1 MNEPTTIVTRRWHLP
16 LQLLA
21 LLALLVLPAQLH
33 AQTRVT
39 GRAIATGT
47 NQPVADV
54 VVRVVGTQVAT
65 RTNNEG
71 RFTLTAPAESGR
83 LAFSRLGFNPLE
95 APYTGTT
102 PVDVTLTAA
111 ATKLEEIVTVGYG
124 EKVRATA
131 TESVAQV
138 SGEELRQ
145 VPSASPEAALGGR
158 AAGVQVT
165 TESGAP
171 GAASAV
177 RIRGV
182 GTVGNTQPL
191 FVVDGLPVGRAN
203 SSNGSPL
210 QTINPEDIESIS
222 VLKDASAAA
231 VYGVQAANGV
241 VLIQT
246 RRGRA
251 KTPTVE
257 YSGYYGVQNFP
268 KTYSMLNSQQWYDF
282 AQESFTNYNT
292 QFGYAPTSN
301 DARKFTP
308 WFISNWPTISQRN
321 TDWGDVVSDDNAPLS
336 NNFLSVSGNTDRSD
350 YFISGGVFK
359 QAPIITKF
367 DFRRYSGRVNSNIRV
382 TDRIR
387 LSENFTV
394 SHAQTVRGQNNGY
407 NGQLLPNALNLPP
420 FFRYQDIE
428 GAGTT
433 TAPFR
438 TVAGNR
444 YGYTGNQEFATNAG
458 LTFGNEPALN
468 QLVDAR
474 DRDLRLLGGGTAEI
488 DIIPGLT
495 FRSLGSLDMNVV
507 RNTSFVP
514 PITAAEIGLDRQD
527 NDEETRTDN
536 LSLLWSN
543 TLNLNKSFAKHTFN
557 VLAGTEIQK
566 GRYTGSTFS
575 TTNLISS
582 ADAYRAIPSAG
593 NNLTNPPGSWAGEN
607 AFLSY
612 LGRLSYD
619 YAQKYLLTLS
629 LRRDGSSNFAP
640 ENRWGTF
647 PAVSAGWRLTQEPWF
662 KVPYLSEFKVR
673 ASWGRLGNSDV
684 PRSFPHINQFATT
697 PDYGLNGST
706 VVKAPAPVGL
716 VNRNLVWE
724 TSESV
729 DMGFESGLLDNRL
742 TFNAN
747 YFRRDTKDFLLNVP
761 IPALSGLASGG
772 TDGFGASA
780 AVNSG
785 NVRNSG
791 WEFESGYEF
800 SVPGGVDIRLNA
812 NLTTLK
818 NELVSLREGIE
829 EYSSGGGYRTSVGQ
843 PIDYFYGYKTCG
855 IYRDA
860 AAAAAA
866 PVDKTIGSNKTQAG
880 DLCFSDLNGDNAID
894 AKDRTYLGK
903 TIPDFYYGFQINSN
917 WRQFDVSA
925 FFNGVG
931 GIQKYNAVRQR
942 LGSTNGGGGN
952 RLTSVLNH
960 WTPATPDAENPRAV
974 AGDPSQNARFS
985 DFWVEDANY
994 FRLKNLQLGY
1004 NLPAGR
1010 FGLRNSTRVY
1020 VAGTNLFT
1028 ATPYSGLDPEFTTSI
1043 DFSRSRND
1051 QQQQSGT
1058 DNGFIP
1064 QPRQWQFGIR
1074 TTF

>member
-1 MNEPTTIVTRRWHLP
+1 MNEPTTVVTRRWLLP

-21 LLALLVLPAQLH
+21 LFALILLPAQVH

-39 GRAIATGT
+39 GRVVAEGT
-47 NQPVADV
+47 SQPIADV
-54 VVRVVGTQVAT
+54 VVNVVGTQVAT

-71 RFTLTAPAESGR
+71 RFALTAPAASGT
-83 LAFSRLGFNPLE
+83 LAFSRLGYGRRE
-95 APYTGTT
+95 VPYSGTT
-102 PVDVTLTAA
+102 PVDVTLTQA
-111 ATKLEEIVTVGYG
+111 ATRLEEVVTVGYG
-124 EKVRATA
+124 EKIRATA

-138 SGEELRQ
+138 TGEDLRA
-145 VPSASPEAALGGR
+145 VPAASPEAALGGR

-171 GAASAV
+171 GAAVSV
-177 RIRGV
+177 RVRGV

-203 SSNGSPL
+203 SPNGSPL

-246 RRGRA
+246 KRGRA
-251 KTPTVE
+251 RTPTIE
-257 YSGYYGVQNFP
+257 YSGYYGIQNFP
-268 KTYSMLNSQQWYDF
+268 KTYSMLNPQQWYEF
-282 AQESFTNYNT
+282 GQESFDNYNA
-292 QFGYAPTSN
+292 QFGYDPSSTE
-301 DARKFTP
+301 ARKYTP
-308 WFISNWPTISQRN
+308 WLVSNWATVSQRN
-321 TDWGDVVSDDNAPLS
+321 TDWHDVVADDNAPLS
-336 NNFLSVSGNTDRSD
+336 NHFLSVSGNTERSD
-350 YFISGGVFK
+350 YFISGGVFN

-387 LSENFTV
+387 LSETFSV
-394 SHAQTVRGQNNGY
+394 SQAQTRRGQNNGY

-420 FFRYQDIE
+420 FFRYQDAE
-428 GAGTT
+428 G
-433 TAPFR
+433 

-444 YGYTGNQEFATNAG
+444 YGFSGNAEFANNAG

-474 DRDLRLLGGGTAEI
+474 DRELRLLGGATAEF

-495 FRSLGSLDMNVV
+495 LRSLGSLDMSVE

-514 PITAAEIGLDRQD
+514 PITQAEIGLDRQD

-536 LSLLWSN
+536 LNLLWSN
-543 TLNLNKSFAKHTFN
+543 TLNYNKSLAQHN
-557 VLAGTEIQK
+557 VNVVAGTEIQK

-575 TTNLISS
+575 TTNLITT
-582 ADAYRAIPSAG
+582 ADAYRQIPTAG
-593 NNLTNPPGSWAGEN
+593 NDLFNPPGSWAGES

-612 LGRLSYD
+612 LGRLSYN
-619 YAQKYLLTLS
+619 YAEKYLLTLS

-673 ASWGRLGNSDV
+673 GSWGRLGNSDV
-684 PRSFPHINQFATT
+684 PRSFPHINQVETT
-697 PDYGLNGST
+697 PDYGLNGSQ
-706 VVKAPAPVGL
+706 VVKAPAIVGL
-716 VNRNLVWE
+716 VNRDLVWE
-724 TSESV
+724 TSESIDV
-729 DMGFESGLLDNRL
+729 GFESGFLDNRV

-747 YFRRDTKDFLLNVP
+747 YFKRDTKDFLLNVP
-761 IPALSGLASGG
+761 IPATSGLASGAADG
-772 TDGFGASA
+772 GFGASA

-785 NVRNSG
+785 LVRNSG
-791 WEFESGYEF
+791 WEFEGGYEF
-800 SVPGGVDIRLNA
+800 AVPGGVDIRLNA

-818 NELVSLREGIE
+818 NQLVSLREGIE
-829 EYSSGGGYRTSVGQ
+829 EYSSGGGYRTAVGQ
-843 PIDYFYGYKTCG
+843 PIDYFYGYQTCG

-880 DLCFSDLNGDNAID
+880 DLCFVDVNGDSEID
-894 AKDRTYLGK
+894 ADDRTYLGK
-903 TIPDFYYGFQINSN
+903 TIPDFYYGFQVNSN
-917 WRQFDVSA
+917 WKQLDFSL

-942 LGSTNGGGGN
+942 LGSMGGGGGN
-952 RLTSVLNH
+952 KLTSVLNH
-960 WTPATPDAENPRAV
+960 WTPTNPDAPNPRNV
-974 AGDPSQNARFS
+974 AGDPSGNNRFS
-985 DFWVEDANY
+985 SFWIEDANY
-994 FRLKNLQLGY
+994 FRLKNVQLGY
-1004 NLPAGR
+1004 NLPEGR
-1010 FGLRNSTRVY
+1010 FGLRNSTRIY

-1028 ATPYSGLDPEFTTSI
+1028 STPYTGLDPEFTTAV

-1051 QQQQSGT
+1051 RQQQSGT

>member
-1 MNEPTTIVTRRWHLP
+1 MNEPTTAVARRWLLP
-16 LQLLA
+16 LHLLA
-21 LLALLVLPAQLH
+21 LFAFLLLPAQLH

-39 GRAIATGT
+39 GRVTAQGT
-47 NQPVADV
+47 NQPIADV
-54 VVRVVGTQVAT
+54 VVGVAGTQVAT
-65 RTNNEG
+65 RTNNDG
-71 RFTLTAPAESGR
+71 RFTLTAPAAQGT
-83 LAFSRLGFNPLE
+83 LVFTRLGFNRRE
-95 APYTGTT
+95 AAYTGTT
-102 PVDVTLTAA
+102 PVDVTLVAA
-111 ATKLEEIVTVGYG
+111 ATKLEEVVVVGYG
-124 EKVRATA
+124 EKIRATA

-138 SGEELRQ
+138 SGEDLRR
-145 VPSASPEAALGGR
+145 VPAASPEAALGGR
-158 AAGVQVT
+158 APGVQVT
-165 TESGAP
+165 NESGAP
-171 GAASAV
+171 GAPVAV

-191 FVVDGLPVGRAN
+191 FVIDGLPVGRAN
-203 SSNGSPL
+203 NSVESPL
-210 QTINPEDIESIS
+210 STINPDDIESIS

-257 YSGYYGVQNFP
+257 YNGYYGVQNFP
-268 KTYSMLNSQQWYDF
+268 KTYQMLNPQQWYDF
-282 AQESFTNYNT
+282 GQESFTNYNT
-292 QFGYAPTSN
+292 QFGYAPTST

-308 WFISNWPTISQRN
+308 WLISNWSTISQQN
-321 TDWGDVVSDDNAPLS
+321 TDWGDVVTEHNAPIS

-382 TDRIR
+382 TDRVR
-387 LSENFTV
+387 LSETFTV
-394 SHAQTVRGQNNGY
+394 SHGQTIRGQNNGY

-420 FFRYQDIE
+420 FFQYQDVN
-428 GAGTT
+428 GL
-433 TAPFR
+433 
-438 TVAGNR
+438 VSGNR
-444 YGYTGNQEFATNAG
+444 YGYTGNAQFANNAG

-474 DRDLRLLGGGTAEI
+474 DRDLRLLGGGTAEL
-488 DIIPGLT
+488 DILPGLT
-495 FRSLGSLDMNVV
+495 LRSLGSLDMNVV

-514 PITAAEIGLDRQD
+514 PVSQAEIGLDRAD

-543 TLNLNKSFAKHTFN
+543 TLNFN
-557 VLAGTEIQK
+557 RQFGRHNVNAVAGTEIQK

-575 TTNLISS
+575 TTGLITT
-582 ADAYRAIPSAG
+582 ADAYRQIPTAG
-593 NNLTNPPGSWAGEN
+593 SSLFNPPASWAGEN

-612 LGRLSYD
+612 LGRVSYNFAD
-619 YAQKYLLTLS
+619 KYLLTAS

-647 PAVSAGWRLTQEPWF
+647 PAFSAGWRLTQEPWF
-662 KVPYLSEFKVR
+662 KVPALSEFKIR
-673 ASWGRLGNSDV
+673 GSWGRLGNSDV
-684 PRSFPHINQFATT
+684 PRSFPHINQVATT

-706 VVKAPAPVGL
+706 VVKAPALTGL
-716 VNRNLVWE
+716 VNRNLIWE
-724 TSESV
+724 TSESI
-729 DMGFESGLLDNRL
+729 DFGFESGWLDNRL

-747 YFRRDTKDFLLNVP
+747 YFKRDTKDFLLNVP
-761 IPALSGLASGG
+761 IPATSGLSFGS

-785 NVRNSG
+785 LVRNKG
-791 WEFESGYEF
+791 MEFESGYEF
-800 SVPGGVDIRLNA
+800 TAPFGVDIRLNG

-818 NELVSLREGIE
+818 NELVSLRPGIE
-829 EYSSGGGYRTSVGQ
+829 EYSSGGGYRTAVGQ
-843 PIDYFYGYKTCG
+843 PIDYFYGYQTCG
-855 IYRDA
+855 LYRDA

-880 DLCFSDLNGDNAID
+880 DLCFVDVNGDKVID

-903 TIPDFYYGFQINSN
+903 TIPDFYYGFQVNSN
-917 WRQFDVSA
+917 WKQFDVSL

-931 GIQKYNAVRQR
+931 GIQKYNAVRSR
-942 LGSTNGGGGN
+942 LGSMGGGGGN
-952 RLTSVLNH
+952 KLVSVLNH
-960 WTPATPDAENPRAV
+960 WTPENPDAANPRNV
-974 AGDPSQNARFS
+974 AGDPSGNGRFS

-1004 NLPAGR
+1004 NLPAGK
-1010 FGLRNSTRVY
+1010 FGLKNATRVY
-1020 VAGTNLFT
+1020 VAGTNLWT
-1028 ATPYSGLDPEFTTSI
+1028 ATPYSGLDPEFTTSV

-1064 QPRQWQFGIR
+1064 QPRMWQFGLR